1 MMLISEMSPHV
12 LRNPLRL
19 SRLKIMTVTYGK
31 INVLPCNDMRSLD
44 PDKAKVT
51 IVQPRDFTNA
61 ITLSHT
67 MTKC

>member
-1 MMLISEMSPHV
+1 
-12 LRNPLRL
+12 
-19 SRLKIMTVTYGK
+19 MTVTYGK